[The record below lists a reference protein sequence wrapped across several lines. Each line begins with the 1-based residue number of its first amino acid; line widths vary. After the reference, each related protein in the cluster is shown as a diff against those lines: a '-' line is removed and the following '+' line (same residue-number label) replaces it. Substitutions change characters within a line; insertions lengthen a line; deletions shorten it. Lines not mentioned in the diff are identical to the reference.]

1 MLRTVYIRKKLP
13 IKENKDL
20 NLISSNTILIF
31 LESIY
36 LKDKS
41 PKINKKLN
49 NNEIKTIPIYCL
61 LNLQNFL

>member
-1 MLRTVYIRKKLP
+1 MLRTVYISKKLP